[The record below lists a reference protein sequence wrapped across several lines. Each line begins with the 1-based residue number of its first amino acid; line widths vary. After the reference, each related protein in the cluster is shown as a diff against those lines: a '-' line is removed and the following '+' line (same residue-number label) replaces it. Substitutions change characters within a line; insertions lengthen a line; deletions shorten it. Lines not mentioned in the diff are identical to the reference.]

1 MKFVSYIF
9 LILTLFS
16 NSACAT
22 VTRKME
28 SSMHFKDGKFHNTG
42 EIPAKSF
49 WKFLTMRMST
59 KWEKWPDKRE
69 FSEGKKPLEKVDGSD
84 IRVTFIN
91 HATLL
96 IQVGGYNILTD
107 PQYSKRCSPLSFLG
121 PQRVH
126 LPGIPFEKLPKI
138 DVVVVSHDHY
148 DHLDLDTIERLV
160 KRDNPKIFVGLGVK
174 ERINTNDN
182 VREMDW
188 WEEFTISEKFK
199 LHFVEVQHFSGRSL
213 WDRNSTL
220 WGGFVL
226 EVADRKIYFGGDSG
240 YGGHYRQ
247 TFERFGAMDLSLLPI
262 GAYSPREFMGPVHL
276 DPRQAV
282 QAHKDLKSKKSIGMH
297 FGTFQLT
304 AESIDEPVNLLR
316 KESRDADLKE
326 NEFVALEPGQFW
338 TSQGI

>member
-1 MKFVSYIF
+1 
-9 LILTLFS
+9 
-16 NSACAT
+16 
-22 VTRKME
+22 
-28 SSMHFKDGKFHNTG
+28 
-42 EIPAKSF
+42 
-49 WKFLTMRMST
+49 
-59 KWEKWPDKRE
+59 
-69 FSEGKKPLEKVDGSD
+69 
-84 IRVTFIN
+84 
-91 HATLL
+91 
-96 IQVGGYNILTD
+96 
-107 PQYSKRCSPLSFLG
+107 
-121 PQRVH
+121 
-126 LPGIPFEKLPKI
+126 
-138 DVVVVSHDHY
+138 
-148 DHLDLDTIERLV
+148 
-160 KRDNPKIFVGLGVK
+160 
-174 ERINTNDN
+174 
-182 VREMDW
+182 MDW

-240 YGGHYRQ
+240 YGGHYRK

-316 KESRDADLKE
+316 QESRDADLKE

-338 TSQGI
+338 ISQGI